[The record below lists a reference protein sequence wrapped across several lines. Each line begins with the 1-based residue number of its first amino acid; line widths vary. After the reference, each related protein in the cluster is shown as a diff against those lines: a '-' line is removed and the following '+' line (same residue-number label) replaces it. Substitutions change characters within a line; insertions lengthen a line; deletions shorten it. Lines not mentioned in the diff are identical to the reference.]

1 MNLLHLITGKRG
13 MRLLALAGALAVLL
27 IAGCAQLAQKEREL
41 VFRIEPGEARWYGG
55 LPQGVQELTIPVQS
69 KAGPSADIHA
79 LWWPADD
86 PAAPALLYLHGARW
100 NLTGHLFRIEQ
111 LHAFGF
117 SVLAIDYRGFGK
129 SGDELPSEDTV
140 YEDAQAA
147 WQHLGTLRPDPVP
160 RYIYGHSL
168 GGAVAIDLAARL
180 SEDDTAPQRLAAAHG
195 LIVESTFTSLADIAR
210 ALSYSWLPVQLIL
223 SQKFDSAGKIARVR
237 MPTLLVH
244 GREDRYVP
252 ARFSEA
258 LFENVRAPRK
268 LLLVE
273 GASHNNSMRVGSQQ
287 YRAALR
293 ELFGLERRTAG
304 LAR

>member
-1 MNLLHLITGKRG
+1 M
-13 MRLLALAGALAVLL
+13 
-27 IAGCAQLAQKEREL
+27 
-41 VFRIEPGEARWYGG
+41 
-55 LPQGVQELTIPVQS
+55 
-69 KAGPSADIHA
+69 
-79 LWWPADD
+79 
-86 PAAPALLYLHGARW
+86 
-100 NLTGHLFRIEQ
+100 
-111 LHAFGF
+111 
-117 SVLAIDYRGFGK
+117 
-129 SGDELPSEDTV
+129 
-140 YEDAQAA
+140 
-147 WQHLGTLRPDPVP
+147 
-160 RYIYGHSL
+160 
-168 GGAVAIDLAARL
+168 
-180 SEDDTAPQRLAAAHG
+180 
-195 LIVESTFTSLADIAR
+195 
-210 ALSYSWLPVQLIL
+210 QLIL

-273 GASHNNSMRVGSQQ
+273 GASHNNSMRIGSQQ